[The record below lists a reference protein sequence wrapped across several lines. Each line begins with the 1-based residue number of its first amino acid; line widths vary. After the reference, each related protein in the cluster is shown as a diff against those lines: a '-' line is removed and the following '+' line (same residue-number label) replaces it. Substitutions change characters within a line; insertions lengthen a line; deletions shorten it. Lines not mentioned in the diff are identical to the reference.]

1 MADPHPLI
9 DSYLLHPHMT
19 PKAIGIPA

>member
-1 MADPHPLI
+1 MAGPHPLL